1 MYPHPQDETVGP
13 ERAAEAPDQLE
24 PVATVA
30 GDGAQDAHGL
40 AAGAGRRS
48 SHVSLLLAEIAR
60 AMQAAAAKEHER
72 IQAGVGEEE
81 GAQIEKVH
89 ARAVAEAAALRK
101 GADDDV
107 RLVETWCDEE
117 IRRIRAEADRRIA
130 ERRTELDQSVTQH
143 GSLIEAEV
151 LSVHGAVAGYR
162 ESLDTFFARLA
173 EEGDPSAIAGL
184 AGTMPD
190 PPDLDSVRAGARSRA
205 MRRIEEEAAAQ
216 EAASRA
222 EVTAQGTDGATVEG
236 GEIPAAVAEL
246 VPVIDPATVIDPV
259 PVMHPE
265 VAGSSHDSVAARV
278 IRSLSNRTPPPQA
291 QR

>member
-1 MYPHPQDETVGP
+1 MYSHPQDDTAGP
-13 ERAAEAPDQLE
+13 ERATDAHDQLE
-24 PVATVA
+24 PVAPAA
-30 GDGAQDAHGL
+30 GDAEQEPHGV
-40 AAGAGRRS
+40 AAGAGRRP
-48 SHVSLLLAEIAR
+48 SHVALLLAEIAR
-60 AMQAAAAKEHER
+60 AMQAAAAQERER
-72 IQAGVGEEE
+72 IHAGVGEDE

-173 EEGDPSAIAGL
+173 EAGDPSAIAGI
-184 AGTMPD
+184 AGALPD
-190 PPDLDSVRAGARSRA
+190 PPDLDAVRAGARSRA
-205 MRRIEEEAAAQ
+205 MKRIEEETSAQ

-222 EVTAQGTDGATVEG
+222 EATADIAADGT
-236 GEIPAAVAEL
+236 EIPASVAEL
-246 VPVIDPATVIDPV
+246 VPVIDPAPVVDPV
-259 PVMHPE
+259 PVMDSE
-265 VAGSSHDSVAARV
+265 VAASSHDSVAARV